1 MARLKHS
8 ELKALSGALLELHSP
23 GPYADLPVRV
33 CRTLRRCLSFDSLAY
48 HEIVD
53 DQNQRAVAIPE
64 MPFDAAAF
72 DACVHQHP
80 CWSAFVRNRVQVPL
94 RISDFMCREKLERT
108 DLYHYIFKPLGVRY
122 QLGFITLNDVLQL
135 GIGLNR
141 VRGDFTEEEREILNL
156 LKPHL
161 SQAYTTSKLFSYY
174 SEAAEGNGQAWI
186 VADSS
191 GRILF
196 ETGKAVHWLVEYFGH
211 NGSLPT
217 QIRDWLKRRGSG
229 LKDSNSLALPLQDFS
244 IRRGIK
250 RLVIRSLSPVQSPE
264 QRLLLSEDD
273 EEFDPQPL
281 LSFGLTKRESEV
293 LLWISQG
300 KRNGEIAE
308 ILGAGSRTIGK
319 HLERIFVKLGV
330 ETRTAAAN
338 MALEVLRLSRSGNA
352 SSR

>member
-1 MARLKHS
+1 MVRLKYS

-23 GPYADLPVRV
+23 GPHADLPARV

-64 MPFDAAAF
+64 IPFDAAAF

-80 CWSAFVRNRVQVPL
+80 CWNAFVRDRVQIPI
-94 RISDFMCREKLERT
+94 RISDFMCRDKLERT
-108 DLYHYIFKPLGVRY
+108 DLYNYIFKPLSIRY

-141 VRGDFTEEEREILNL
+141 IRGDFTEEERAILSL

-161 SQAYTTSKLFSYY
+161 FQAYTTSKLFSYY
-174 SEAAEGNGQAWI
+174 ADGDEGNGQAWI
-186 VADSS
+186 VANSA

-196 ETGKAVHWLVEYFGH
+196 ETGKAVDLLKEYFGH
-211 NGSLPT
+211 NGSLPA
-217 QIRDWLKRRGSG
+217 QVRDWLKRRASE
-229 LKDSNSLALPLQDFS
+229 LVDNVLTSKLQDFS
-244 IRRGIK
+244 MQRGSK
-250 RLVIRSLSPVQSPE
+250 RLTVRSLSSVQSPE
-264 QRLLLSEDD
+264 QRLLLSETND
-273 EEFDPQPL
+273 ELDPQPL
-281 LSFGLTKRESEV
+281 RSLGLTKREAEV

-300 KRNGEIAE
+300 KRNSEIAE
-308 ILGAGSRTIGK
+308 ILGARSRTIGK
-319 HLERIFVKLGV
+319 HVERILSKLCV

-338 MALEVLRLSRSGNA
+338 IAAEVLHLR
-352 SSR
+352 